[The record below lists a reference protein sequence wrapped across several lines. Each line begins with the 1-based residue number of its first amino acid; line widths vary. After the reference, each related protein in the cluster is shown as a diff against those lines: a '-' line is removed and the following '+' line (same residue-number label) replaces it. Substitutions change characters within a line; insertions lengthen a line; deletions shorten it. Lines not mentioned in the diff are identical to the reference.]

1 MSDFVKI
8 YSFERGKIV
17 DYSCVSMVRKGYKY
31 DAAISVGVE
40 NTDQLIFARGSYENF
55 MQNIQELKS
64 LDFSY
69 VSQGYLYKAISLW
82 GFIPLTENQA
92 GKNFRKALM
101 VFKKPHGF
109 EGQISYEFEGGGIQ
123 TRRLASGVNG
133 NFNESLILLHQGK
146 ILKVTYT
153 FLSKNETFYLLFDG
167 RELRSLN
174 RFQIMFNK
182 LSLILH

>member
-55 MQNIQELKS
+55 KENTQELKS
-64 LDFSY
+64 LD
-69 VSQGYLYKAISLW
+69 VSNISHGYIFKVISIW
-82 GFIPLTENQA
+82 GFIPLAKLQN
-92 GKNFRKALM
+92 KKKYRKALV

-123 TRRLASGVNG
+123 TQRLASGVNG

-167 RELRSLN
+167 RELRSLS
-174 RFQIMFNK
+174 RSQIMFNK
-182 LSLILH
+182 LSLIFH